1 MREKMFE
8 SKLQKLRDKFEFT
21 KDSHRYIYILELRPD
36 IQTDKKALRSRVF
49 PDGDSFPELAKA
61 PIGFVY
67 VGVTGLYVEDRFLVH
82 ASKGQKASK
91 VAKLGYLSDY
101 TSFEKCGR
109 ELTDRFG
116 FERVSWR
123 DKLPEKLESWVAWNL
138 YKQGYWVW
146 GSHLHLTKSFLGKPP
161 FH

>member
-1 MREKMFE
+1 MFE
-8 SKLQKLRDKFEFT
+8 DKLQQLREKFEFT
-21 KDSHRYIYILELRPD
+21 KDSHRHIYILKLRPD
-36 IQTDKKALRSRVF
+36 IQNDKKAIQSRVF
-49 PDGDSFPELAKA
+49 PDEDSFPVLSKA

-123 DKLPEKLESWVAWNL
+123 DKLPEKLESWAAWNL

-161 FH
+161 IN

>member
-1 MREKMFE
+1 MFE
-8 SKLQKLRDKFEFT
+8 DKLQQLREKFEFT

-61 PIGFVY
+61 PVGFVY
-67 VGVTGLYVEDRFLVH
+67 VGVTGLYVEERFLVH
-82 ASKGQKASK
+82 ASKDQKASK

-101 TSFEKCGR
+101 ASFEKCGR

-146 GSHLHLTKSFLGKPP
+146 GSHLHLTQSFLGKPP
-161 FH
+161 FD

>member
-1 MREKMFE
+1 MFE
-8 SKLQKLRDKFEFT
+8 DKLQQLREKFEFT
-21 KDSHRYIYILELRPD
+21 KGSHRYIYVLDLSPE
-36 IQTDKKALRSRVF
+36 IQTDKRALQSRVF

-67 VGVTGLYVEDRFLVH
+67 VGVTGLYVEERFLVH
-82 ASKGQKASK
+82 AGKGQKASK

-146 GSHLHLTKSFLGKPP
+146 GSHLHLTQSFLGKPP
-161 FH
+161 FE